1 MMIKRGFFRMGR
13 IMAACAMLACVPAS
27 AATTVLYDYS
37 LAPPNT
43 FYTPAA
49 ARWMSAGIFGANEE
63 FTAQGTRLSPTSLAG
78 NFAYAGYAN
87 HGATIT
93 PVGAGSPPPIQVS
106 TGALV
111 NPAFPVLDRSA
122 GFNLSFTFR
131 MQDEDHSGNSNRA
144 GFSVTLLD
152 SEHKGVEI
160 GFQSNLIFAQNDGT
174 LGTNL
179 FTAGEQTSAS
189 GHIAALGSFNNWNLS
204 ISNSGYSL
212 TRAGSVV
219 LSGALRDYSGY
230 SGLGEDA
237 YRTTNFLFVG
247 DNTTSAGAITTLQYL
262 AIGPAPVPEPSA
274 YLMLL
279 AGLGCIS
286 LVAYRRR
293 TVRA

>member
-1 MMIKRGFFRMGR
+1 
-13 IMAACAMLACVPAS
+13 MAACAVLACLPAS

-49 ARWMSAGIFGANEE
+49 AGWMSAGIFGANEE
-63 FTAQGTRLSPTSLAG
+63 FTSQGTRLSPTSLAG
-78 NFAYAGYAN
+78 NLAYAGYAN
-87 HGATIT
+87 HVAEIT
-93 PVGAGSPPPIQVS
+93 PVGSGFPPPIQVS
-106 TGALV
+106 TGLLV

-160 GFQSNLIFAQNDGT
+160 GFQNDRIFAQNDGIAQNDGA
-174 LGTNL
+174 LGTTV
-179 FTAGEQTSAS
+179 FTAGEETRAP

-204 ISNSGYSL
+204 INTSGYSL
-212 TRAGSVV
+212 TRAGSLV
-219 LSGALRDYSGY
+219 LSGALRDYSIFY
-230 SGLGEDA
+230 AGLGEDA

-247 DNTTSAGAITTLQYL
+247 DNTRSAGAITTLQYL

-279 AGLGCIS
+279 AGLGCVS

>member
-1 MMIKRGFFRMGR
+1 MIKRGFFRIGR
-13 IMAACAMLACVPAS
+13 IMAACAMIAAMPAS
-27 AATTVLYDYS
+27 AVTEVLYDFS
-37 LAPPNT
+37 LAPPNS

-49 ARWMSAGIFGANEE
+49 TGWMSAGIFGANEDVI
-63 FTAQGTRLSPTSLAG
+63 ADGTRLSPTGLAG
-78 NFAYAGYAN
+78 NAAYAGYDN

-93 PVGAGSPPPIQVS
+93 PVGAGFPPPIQVT

-131 MQDEDHSGNSNRA
+131 IQDEDHSGNSNRA

-160 GFQSNLIFAQNDGT
+160 GFQNDRIFAQNDGT

-179 FTAGEQTSAS
+179 FTAGEQTSAA
-189 GHIAALGSFNNWNLS
+189 GHIAALGAFNNWNLS
-204 ISNSGYSL
+204 INSSGYSL
-212 TRAGSVV
+212 TRAGSLV
-219 LSGALRDYSGY
+219 LSGALRDYSAY
-230 SGLGEDA
+230 TGLGEDA
-237 YRTTNFLFVG
+237 YRTANFLFVG

-262 AIGPAPVPEPSA
+262 AIGPAPVPEPST
-274 YLMLL
+274 YMMLL
-279 AGLGCIS
+279 AGLGFVS